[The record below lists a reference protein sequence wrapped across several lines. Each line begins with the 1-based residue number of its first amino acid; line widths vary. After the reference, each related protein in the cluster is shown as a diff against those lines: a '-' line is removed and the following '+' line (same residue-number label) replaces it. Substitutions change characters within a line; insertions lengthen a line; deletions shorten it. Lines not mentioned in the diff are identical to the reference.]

1 MSQYQYRKL
10 ENERGREGSQ
20 TKEQTFSEPLYK
32 KSQQSAGCSVA
43 VRTKLFE
50 HICKKQQRTCASKDP
65 HTQGEPDRNDSPF
78 EEELQ
83 LRRTASEPILKLR
96 SKRSVRETQDLLQ
109 GKAVAPPAVRG
120 PDAWVAV
127 SPTSVSLLKES
138 SPAQER
144 IMHQTT
150 SYSPSS
156 NKDDSPLLT
165 GFQSSSLWSAYP
177 STALHS
183 LVHAWHPYIFTVP
196 GHWAIVSHRPL
207 SKSYSAPSYIQ
218 QYAPVYPHAYA
229 LAPMCQQ
236 GPVCEA
242 SRELGVLSEFSQTGV
257 NQRSEHGQQRHKP
270 LHRSLALVR
279 SSPSSHYSLPSYSAL
294 PLTWD
299 EKRNLRFT
307 TGHEGEPELKSLWNI
322 SCRRHVVTMAAGSVI
337 ELALC
342 VARGELQNGFAVVG
356 SPGCYEAHPAKQ
368 LQEQLKV
375 RKILIV
381 DWGVHHGSGTEAMF
395 YTDPSVLYISLHRYD
410 GGCFFAGTGDSSR
423 VGCDRGEG
431 YTVNVAWVGG
441 IDPPVG
447 DAEYLA
453 AFRTVVMPIANE
465 FCPDVVLVSAGFGAA
480 DCISGALGG
489 FRVSAQCFGLLTQ
502 NLMALAEGR
511 VVLVLEGGH
520 EPKSIC
526 DASQAC
532 VSALLGNEPISV
544 EELQRSP
551 SSSAVS
557 SLETVLRVQSVY
569 WHSVASMPNT
579 VSLSGFSERGLKMKM
594 VPKADRLP
602 NEPVEDDE
610 TLLM

>member
-307 TGHEGEPELKSLWNI
+307 T
-322 SCRRHVVTMAAGSVI
+322 A
-337 ELALC
+337 
-342 VARGELQNGFAVVG
+342 
-356 SPGCYEAHPAKQ
+356 AKQ